1 MKEIPISGS
10 LPVSPGD
17 RPGGR
22 GRSGGADSFTE
33 FLRDSIAE
41 VDRLQKEAGRA
52 AEELAAGR
60 TENIHET
67 MIALKK
73 AEISFKMMMQIR
85 NKIVKAY
92 EEVMRMQI

>member
-10 LPVSPGD
+10 FPVRSPEQGPEPGRD
-17 RPGGR
+17 RPGE
-22 GRSGGADSFTE
+22 SFGT
-33 FLRDSIAE
+33 FLRDSMAE

-92 EEVMRMQI
+92 EEVMRMQV